1 MSRKKK
7 SELRVFKLRSGEEI
21 IAKVEGKTRDKIKLH
36 RPMRIVNNIQTDP
49 YTGIKRHTIYFAD
62 WLGSASELTATI
74 PLDFVVVDLS
84 PDPDMVDLY
93 SRQTEVL
100 DYSSQQPQPT
110 PMLPPLPMSE
120 EGLQKLNNDI
130 DKKLEEMLRQYAAEE
145 QSIMGTSGG
154 SPIDAPSLGFPSS
167 MIPPP
172 RPQNSI
178 MFSVSIPQDILQSW
192 VESGFIDYLKD
203 SVSDFISTEFMEE
216 MMNDDED
223 DEDEEVKDKPKKSK
237 RPRREKISKDE
248 WKEPTEEKKEK
259 PTYGN
264 SQDDWSPYLK
274 DYLDPPPPPKT
285 EEEG

>member
-49 YTGIKRHTIYFAD
+49 YTGVKRHTIYFAD

-84 PDPDMVDLY
+84 PDPDMIDLY

-100 DYSSQQPQPT
+100 DRSSSFPQ
-110 PMLPPLPMSE
+110 LPIGISPIPMSE
-120 EGLQKLNNDI
+120 EGLQKLNNEI
-130 DKKLEEMLRQYAAEE
+130 DKKLEDLLKQYAEEE
-145 QSIMGTSGG
+145 QSIRGTTGASDM
-154 SPIDAPSLGFPSS
+154 SPLSLIPDMPSF
-167 MIPPP
+167 P
-172 RPQNSI
+172 RPQSSI

-203 SVSDFISTEFMEE
+203 SVSDFISTEFMED

-223 DEDEEVKDKPKKSK
+223 EEEEEKPKKTK
-237 RPRREKISKDE
+237 RSRKEKISKDE

-274 DYLDPPPPPKT
+274 DYLDPPQPPKS
-285 EEEG
+285 EEQG